1 MMKEFEKII
10 GYEGIK
16 EELELICDVVKNYG
30 KYEQLGVSFPGGIM
44 LEGNPGVGKTLLA
57 KCFIEATGLKSFV
70 CRKNKPNG
78 AFVDEIKKIFDK
90 AEKSAPSIVLLD
102 DMDKFANED
111 ERHKDAEEYV
121 TIQSCIDSV
130 KDKKVLVIA
139 TINDRYKIPDSL
151 KRAGRFDKKIYMYMP
166 KGKDAEKIVKHYLS
180 KMPVSDDIDI
190 EDVTNLLDGSSCAV
204 LETVIKKAGMYAGF
218 FNKTCIEM
226 EDIVN
231 AFLDVKYHANSK
243 EEEITERMK
252 YSSVHEAGHAVM
264 VEVLFPDMVNLA
276 ILCSHR
282 KGYSPA
288 GVLSKV
294 EEIDDID
301 PFHEKIYDMMI
312 SLAGKAAIEIKYGNM
327 DMGCGTDMY
336 HAHWRANDI
345 VDNMCGYGFDT
356 HLIEKSG
363 EAVKDRKDYLTAK
376 IMENYYKKVQK
387 ILMDNLEFLD
397 CVASELLEKRV
408 LLRKDIRRIKEK
420 VQVDR
425 SSVNLLKNK

>member
-1 MMKEFEKII
+1 
-10 GYEGIK
+10 
-16 EELELICDVVKNYG
+16 
-30 KYEQLGVSFPGGIM
+30 
-44 LEGNPGVGKTLLA
+44 
-57 KCFIEATGLKSFV
+57 
-70 CRKNKPNG
+70 
-78 AFVDEIKKIFDK
+78 
-90 AEKSAPSIVLLD
+90 
-102 DMDKFANED
+102 
-111 ERHKDAEEYV
+111 
-121 TIQSCIDSV
+121 
-130 KDKKVLVIA
+130 
-139 TINDRYKIPDSL
+139 
-151 KRAGRFDKKIYMYMP
+151 MP

-276 ILCSHR
+276 
-282 KGYSPA
+282 
-288 GVLSKV
+288 
-294 EEIDDID
+294 
-301 PFHEKIYDMMI
+301 
-312 SLAGKAAIEIKYGNM
+312 GKAAIEIKYGNM
-327 DMGCGTDMY
+327 DMGCSTDMY

-356 HLIEKSG
+356 HLIEESG

-397 CVASELLEKRV
+397 CIASELLEKRV

-425 SSVNLLKNK
+425 SSVNLLKNI